1 MNTIKKRKNLQ
12 MNKYKAVRN
21 NINLNKNNGVQ
32 IVFVNENSSAQNTN
46 WAFDFVEQNSEIK
59 NQKEIVAAISGRKPK
74 LTLQWWLN

>member
-32 IVFVNENSSAQNTN
+32 IVFVNENSSAQNHN
-46 WAFDFVEQNSEIK
+46 WAFDFVEQNAEIK
-59 NQKEIVAAISGRKPK
+59 NQKEIVTVNSGRKPK
-74 LTLQWWLN
+74 LTIQWWLN